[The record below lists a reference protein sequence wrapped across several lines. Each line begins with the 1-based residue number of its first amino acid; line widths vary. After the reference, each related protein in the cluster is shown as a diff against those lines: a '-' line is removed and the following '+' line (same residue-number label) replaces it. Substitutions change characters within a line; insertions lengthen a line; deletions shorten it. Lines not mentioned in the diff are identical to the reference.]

1 MIKELGAQG
10 EPIWAILATCLSF
23 GIFLAVIVYLLCDRR
38 RRHHARM
45 GSLPLDDGTN
55 GHG

>member
-38 RRHHARM
+38 RKHHARM
-45 GSLPLDDGTN
+45 GALPLDDGTI